1 MYQNRLFI
9 KNIIQ
14 GSDTVYLIVGLGNPG
29 KEYEHTRHNFGFI
42 VIDQFAEKYQVS
54 FQKKK
59 FDGVYTSLFIGEE
72 QVILLKPQRYMNLS
86 GSVVKQFVDY
96 FKIPL
101 SHVLIVHDDL
111 DLPFGHYRLRK
122 NGSSGG
128 HNGLKDIEKY
138 LGTREYNRL
147 KLGISKRQDMDTKDY
162 VLGRFSEEEL
172 DQIHQMMD
180 ELLSILSDFVV
191 MDMDRLMSRYNHR
204 NCLKKEEL

>member
-42 VIDQFAEKYQVS
+42 VIDQFAKKYQVS

-128 HNGLKDIEKY
+128 HNGLKDIEKN

-147 KLGISKRQDMDTKDY
+147 KLGIPKRQDMDTKDY
-162 VLGRFSEEEL
+162 VLGKFRK
-172 DQIHQMMD
+172 D
-180 ELLSILSDFVV
+180 ELEIYDKLYSTFDDII
-191 MDMDRLMSRYNHR
+191 MSFITNGIDATMNKYNR
-204 NCLKKEEL
+204 KS